1 MVLNTIKYN
10 LHGTFAA
17 CGTAASSGSYAVSRK
32 QWAEEILKLWLNPE
46 ELAKCKIVGVDR
58 DTLAP
63 KFSRMYNET
72 ISRDYSQL
80 YDNIDCNWKQ
90 DLYYFLSKH
99 QDSIEQ
105 FINS

>member
-1 MVLNTIKYN
+1 MILNTIKHN

-17 CGTAASSGSYAVSRK
+17 CGTAASTGSYAVSRK
-32 QWAEEILKLWLNPE
+32 QWAEEILKCWLNPE

-72 ISRDYSQL
+72 IGRDY
-80 YDNIDCNWKQ
+80 
-90 DLYYFLSKH
+90 
-99 QDSIEQ
+99 
-105 FINS
+105 